1 MTFLTKTLATVAAAS
16 VLLAG
21 SANTAVATSN
31 SDEWAYFFTQP
42 SNVVTWGGFSAA
54 TGSFLG
60 EGFCV
65 DPIVSV
71 SSLTI
76 DRDPVSETLYFV
88 GDAGVFTVDY
98 AADRC
103 TVTELLP
110 TSDFPATLLS
120 FRGISVNE
128 TSTALEVLWY
138 NGDSAEYESS
148 TVNIADGS
156 ISRTLALDSTNLIYT
171 DAMAMTRIGDVV
183 YIASSGNQL
192 WAFDAVTGDENWVED
207 GPSGAGSAIA
217 LDRSSDGLIQL
228 VTVRTSDETIV
239 FTTFDPADSSWST
252 LVPTNY
258 PRAGYT
264 YVEVD
269 VEVDSDKLAVTG
281 IDPTGLVLAAGSLLG
296 VGAIVARRRARR

>member
-1 MTFLTKTLATVAAAS
+1 MTFLTKTLATVAAAT

-21 SANTAVATSN
+21 GASTAVATSN
-31 SDEWAYFFTQP
+31 SDEWFYFFTQP
-42 SNVVTWGGFSAA
+42 SNLVTWGGFSGT

-71 SSLTI
+71 NSLTI

-88 GDAGVFTVDY
+88 GASGVFTVDY
-98 AADRC
+98 VADRC
-103 TVTELLP
+103 TLSELLP
-110 TSDFPATLLS
+110 TSDFPATLVS
-120 FRGISVNE
+120 FRGISLNAA
-128 TSTALEVLWY
+128 STALEVLWY

-171 DAMAMTRIGDVV
+171 DAMAMTRIGDVI
-183 YIASSGNQL
+183 YIASSENQL
-192 WAFDAVTGDENWVED
+192 WAFDAVSGDEDWVAG

-228 VTVRTSDETIV
+228 VTVRTRDGKIGFS
-239 FTTFDPADSSWST
+239 TFDPAASSWST
-252 LVPTNY
+252 VVPTNY
-258 PRAGYT
+258 PRGGYT
-264 YVEVD
+264 YID
-269 VEVDSDKLAVTG
+269 VDSDNLANTG
-281 IDPTGLVLAAGSLLG
+281 VDPTGLVLAAGSLLAL
-296 VGAIVARRRARR
+296 GAIVARRRARR